1 MSPLNEVK
9 GFDSILFFCH
19 SHLNIANS
27 SVSLDLVGSYHIV
40 CVFSE
45 KKLKSEKL

>member
-1 MSPLNEVK
+1 MSPFNEVK
-9 GFDSILFFCH
+9 GFDSILFCH
-19 SHLNIANS
+19 SHLNIANG